1 LLKDNYVNIH
11 SFEPIK
17 QNYNHLNYNLS
28 GFANI
33 KMYNNALSDKKEQ
46 IKMINNIPQK
56 GFNAGMCARF
66 DTYINT
72 LSYNKK
78 YNENQREYWR
88 NTISKMNVT
97 EIVDAITVDSLRLKP
112 SLIKIDVEGD
122 ELKVIM
128 GAIKTIKN
136 HSPVLYVED
145 NCDFYSEELQ
155 NLLKTIGYSSVSE
168 HPWIH
173 IKN

>member
-1 LLKDNYVNIH
+1 MLKDNYVNIH

-72 LSYNKK
+72 LSYNKIWSI
-78 YNENQREYWR
+78 Y
-88 NTISKMNVT
+88 
-97 EIVDAITVDSLRLKP
+97 
-112 SLIKIDVEGD
+112 
-122 ELKVIM
+122 
-128 GAIKTIKN
+128 
-136 HSPVLYVED
+136 
-145 NCDFYSEELQ
+145 FF
-155 NLLKTIGYSSVSE
+155 LLE
-168 HPWIH
+168 
-173 IKN
+173 